1 MKIHTHCKGKAS
13 SRIERTRITRDPLFF
28 FCWPSLQ
35 PGVSAGYQGAAY
47 RTLSRP
53 SRLSYTLPV
62 SNNPDPQV
70 QPGPIQQGT
79 DPCSPGQADTRGRSW
94 RVITVAVAGISL
106 GVLLLGT
113 GKARAAWDEIAQ
125 LLSLQGKP
133 EPASA
138 NVLSEHEIEGL
149 DKMTPQSQAQLLLE
163 RSINHYRG
171 ANDQIATRVDGWR
184 GKIKLDQS
192 LNSLFTTALN
202 SDDLRVRAA
211 AIEIDLA
218 SRNLE
223 KSSSTVDRL
232 EPDAHVGEQGPRAN
246 ALWDIALLG
255 NRGVQPERALQILLA
270 SIHDSNV
277 NIRYWAVEGLAYLGT
292 SETVAPL
299 LQVFHDDPSAMIRER
314 AACGLAQSG
323 MLNEEQRRAAVPQ
336 LLDFADDASLD
347 PETRKWV
354 FQALR
359 DITGQSLPHDPAA
372 WRVWYTANSDRHWN
386 PVTRD
391 NQ

>member
-1 MKIHTHCKGKAS
+1 M
-13 SRIERTRITRDPLFF
+13 LFF
-28 FCWPSLQ
+28 VSTDPDPRLQ
-35 PGVSAGYQGAAY
+35 P
-47 RTLSRP
+47 T
-53 SRLSYTLPV
+53 
-62 SNNPDPQV
+62 
-70 QPGPIQQGT
+70 PIQPENPVFPRKT
-79 DPCSPGQADTRGRSW
+79 DTRGRGW
-94 RVITVAVAGISL
+94 RALTAVFAGIAL

-113 GKARAAWDEIAQ
+113 GKARAAWEEIAQ
-125 LLSLQGKP
+125 FLSLQGKP

-138 NVLSEHEIEGL
+138 SVLSEHEIERL
-149 DKMTPQSQAQLLLE
+149 DEMTPQSQAQLLLE

-192 LNSLFTTALN
+192 LNSLFMTALN

-218 SRNLE
+218 CRNLE
-223 KSSSTVDRL
+223 KSSATVDRL
-232 EPDAHVGEQGPRAN
+232 EPDAQTGEQGPRAN

-255 NRGVQPERALQILLA
+255 NRGVQPERASQILLA
-270 SIHDSNV
+270 SLHDPNV

-299 LQVFHDDPSAMIRER
+299 LQAFHDDSSPMIRER

-323 MLNEEQRRAAVPQ
+323 MLSEKQRREAVPQ
-336 LLDFADDASLD
+336 LLDFAADAALD
-347 PETRKWV
+347 AETHKWV

-359 DITGQSLPHDPAA
+359 DITGQSLPQDPAA
-372 WRVWYTANSDRHWN
+372 WRNWYTANSDRPWT